1 MKYCQVRPPNVYHVL
16 CPGRFQIYWAAMDV
30 TVTFEGKLRK
40 NTEAVTKIKQTANI
54 KSIDEDM
61 LWPEAW
67 KVDVSIKDLTP
78 NNFNLYAEYYQH
90 GFKAEEILSL
100 EEQQSIK
107 DVAIQASAYFSEM
120 FGDLKESMENGLK
133 DAYKGITGK
142 NYKEGTPLT
151 GIVTDLY
158 GGIKDKLIN
167 PFTSELGI
175 NENQQKLVQAKEN
188 YDQIINEYRGA
199 DGKVDYEALN
209 ADPRYKQRI
218 TTYMKANANVIAD
231 EKRTGGMSAEQ
242 ASKEARIEAARAVY
256 GKGNENNWHT
266 KELGWFN

>member
-1 MKYCQVRPPNVYHVL
+1 MTVVL
-16 CPGRFQIYWAAMDV
+16 
-30 TVTFEGKLRK
+30 
-40 NTEAVTKIKQTANI
+40 
-54 KSIDEDM
+54 
-61 LWPEAW
+61 
-67 KVDVSIKDLTP
+67 
-78 NNFNLYAEYYQH
+78 
-90 GFKAEEILSL
+90 
-100 EEQQSIK
+100 
-107 DVAIQASAYFSEM
+107 
-120 FGDLKESMENGLK
+120 
-133 DAYKGITGK
+133 
-142 NYKEGTPLT
+142 YKEGTPLT
-151 GIVTDLY
+151 GIVTDLA

-167 PFTSELGI
+167 PITSELGI
-175 NENQQKLVQAKEN
+175 NGNQQKLVQAKEN